1 MGSLCHKEAMMRTR
15 TFAVLATLA
24 ILGCGTAGAQ
34 TPANP
39 DRKETARERDNTE
52 RRPDPGERN
61 NTDRIDPLLSAELQ
75 KCYVLPE
82 SEKDRCVT
90 EAKRKFG
97 LM

>member
-1 MGSLCHKEAMMRTR
+1 MMTR
-15 TFAVLATLA
+15 MPAIALALA
-24 ILGCGTAGAQ
+24 ILTAGSVSAQ
-34 TPANP
+34 TPGNP

-52 RRPDPGERN
+52 RRPDPGQRN
-61 NTDRIDPLLSAELQ
+61 NTERVDPLLSAELQ

-82 SEKDRCVT
+82 SEKERCVT

>member
-1 MGSLCHKEAMMRTR
+1 MKTR
-15 TFAVLATLA
+15 TLAVLATLA
-24 ILGCGTAGAQ
+24 ILGFGTASAQ
-34 TPANP
+34 TPVNP

-52 RRPDPGERN
+52 RRPDPAERN
-61 NTDRIDPLLSAELQ
+61 NTERVDPLLSAELQ

-82 SEKDRCVT
+82 SEKERCVT